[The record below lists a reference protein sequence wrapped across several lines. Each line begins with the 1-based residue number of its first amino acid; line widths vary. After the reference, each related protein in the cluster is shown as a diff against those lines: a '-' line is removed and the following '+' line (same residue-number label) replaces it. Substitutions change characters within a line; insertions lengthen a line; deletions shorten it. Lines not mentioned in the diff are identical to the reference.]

1 MNKSLVCL
9 WSLSILASAAILMVT
24 GTCAATA
31 RAAARDARHSLRTA
45 SEQAT
50 ELVRLRQ
57 GRHEFSERLAG
68 GLASK
73 VAGAMASAGL
83 ATASLQSLSP
93 EAQAAISGQTKLSRQ
108 RATLTLSNVSLP
120 QVGTF
125 LNAWRSAEPDWIIS
139 GIDLTPITS
148 KDAPSIGS
156 DLPLRAVIS
165 FEGVFKDPAGA
176 SR

>member
-1 MNKSLVCL
+1 MNKSLVYL
-9 WSLSILASAAILMVT
+9 WFLSILASAALLMAV
-24 GTCAATA
+24 GTRAATA
-31 RAAARDARHSLRTA
+31 RAAARDARHSLHTA

-50 ELVRLRQ
+50 ELARLRQ
-57 GRHEFSERLAG
+57 GRPEFPERPAG

-73 VAGAMASAGL
+73 VAGAMARAGL
-83 ATASLQSLSP
+83 VTASLQSLSP
-93 EAQAAISGQTKLSRQ
+93 EAQAAISGQTKLTRQ

-125 LNAWRSAEPDWIIS
+125 FNAWRSAEPDWIIS

-156 DLPLRAVIS
+156 DLPLRAVITI
-165 FEGVFKDPAGA
+165 EGVFKDPAGA

>member
-1 MNKSLVCL
+1 MNRSLVCL
-9 WSLSILASAAILMVT
+9 WSLSILASAAIVIAAST
-24 GTCAATA
+24 RAATA
-31 RAAARDARHSLRTA
+31 RAATPDARHSLYTA

-57 GRHEFSERLAG
+57 GRHEFSERPAG

-93 EAQAAISGQTKLSRQ
+93 EAQAAIASQAKLSRQ
-108 RATLTLSNVSLP
+108 RATLTLANMSLP
-120 QVGTF
+120 QVGMF
-125 LNAWRSAEPDWIIS
+125 LNAWRTAEPDWIIS

-148 KDAPSIGS
+148 KDTPSIGS
-156 DLPLRAVIS
+156 DLPLRAVIII
-165 FEGVFKDPAGA
+165 EGVFKDPAGA